1 MSFLIIGTEG
11 DPRVS
16 GFNTALDSYGLPPAQ
31 LITYA
36 SLLAGDVHLADHIAE
51 GDLIRIESPGR
62 DLNTCRALLHAG
74 AAATLREGYR
84 AIPPDD
90 IDRYPIDRGGLLP
103 FRQWYLGFC
112 HALVRIEAGL
122 AEAPSH
128 QIMNPAHDIAEL
140 FDKVAVHKL
149 LQQAGAPVPRS
160 LPPITG
166 YDDLRQ
172 AMRIHRLQRV
182 FIKPAHGSSGA
193 GMMALQVAGP
203 HIRAITTVELVK
215 GPGQTWTAFN
225 TRQIRT
231 LRHEPHIARL
241 VDYLSH
247 DRLHIEAWL
256 PKAGFD
262 DHTFDLRIVVIG
274 GQSRHSVM
282 RLSKC
287 PITNLHL
294 LNRRLD
300 ISHLVEHIG
309 EERWHAIQKTAV
321 AAAACYPDCLYV
333 GVDLAVNHNY
343 ERPTILEVNAFG
355 DLLNNVQDSGLS
367 TYAAEI
373 QQCLMPILTPTT

>member
-1 MSFLIIGTEG
+1 MNVLIIGTEG

-16 GFNTALDSYGLPPAQ
+16 GFNAALASYGLPPAQ

-36 SLLAGDVHLADHIAE
+36 DLLAGHVDLADHLAKDMI
-51 GDLIRIESPGR
+51 IRIESPGR
-62 DLNTCRALLHAG
+62 DLNTCRGLLHAG
-74 AAATLREGYR
+74 AVAAAREGYR
-84 AIPPDD
+84 SLPPDD

-103 FRQWYLGFC
+103 FRQWYLGFRC
-112 HALVRIEAGL
+112 VLDRIEAGL
-122 AEAPSH
+122 EGIPPRRV
-128 QIMNPAHDIAEL
+128 MNPPRAIAEL
-140 FDKVAVHKL
+140 FDKVAMHKR
-149 LQQAGAPVPRS
+149 LQQAGVPVPRS

-172 AMRIHRLQRV
+172 AMRVHRLERV

-193 GMMALQVAGP
+193 GMVALQVARP
-203 HIRAITTVELVK
+203 YIRAITTVELVE
-215 GPGQTWTAFN
+215 GPDQAWAAFN

-231 LRHEPHIARL
+231 LRRESDVARL
-241 VDYLSH
+241 VDYLGH

-274 GQSRHSVM
+274 GQARHSVM
-282 RLSKC
+282 RLSKH

-300 ISHLVEHIG
+300 VSLLVEHIG
-309 EERWHAIQKTAV
+309 DKRWHDIQKAAV

-343 ERPTILEVNAFG
+343 ERPTVLEVNAFG
-355 DLLNNVQDSGLS
+355 DLLNNVHDCGLS
-367 TYAAEI
+367 TYTAEV
-373 QQCLMPILTPTT
+373 QQCLMPTT